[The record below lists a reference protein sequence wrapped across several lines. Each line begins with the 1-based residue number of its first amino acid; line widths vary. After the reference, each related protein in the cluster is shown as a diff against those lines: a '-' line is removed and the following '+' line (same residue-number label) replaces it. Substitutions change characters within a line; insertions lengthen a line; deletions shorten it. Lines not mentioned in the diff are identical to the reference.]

1 MSRPRNIGLDSLLR
15 YRFPLTAIT
24 SIFHRVTG
32 VLLVISIPFWLLAL
46 LISLSSPYGFNQ
58 LKAFFN
64 YGWMHFVYWV
74 VLSALAYHVIAGV
87 KHLLMDLG
95 WFESKAGGKAIQAK
109 LCRPR
114 QLCTVEK
121 DRGVSNHI

>member
-1 MSRPRNIGLDSLLR
+1 MSRPRNIGLGSLIR

-32 VLLVISIPFWLLAL
+32 VLLVISIPFWLWAL
-46 LISLSSPYGFNQ
+46 DLSLRSQAGF
-58 LKAFFN
+58 LSVKHFFSCS
-64 YGWMHFVYWV
+64 GMHFIYWV

-95 WFESKAGGKAIQAK
+95 HMETIKGGKAASIVV
-109 LCRPR
+109 LV
-114 QLCTVEK
+114 LSLIVIVGL
-121 DRGVSNHI
+121 GVWLW